1 MAEILDIVNEKDEV
15 IGRANRN
22 DAREK
27 GHIYRMVF
35 VGFYTPDK
43 KIILQRRSL
52 SKKVLPGKLTST
64 VSGHVESGMSYDDT
78 AVKESL
84 EETGIAI
91 DPNKLISLGVTYS
104 VLSDTAMRALYIYPY
119 EGSINDLKVEEGEGA
134 GFEIMTIDGFRQK
147 CLSDPDDLTPFLLSD
162 LAIDMV
168 NHIESV

>member
-1 MAEILDIVNEKDEV
+1 MTEMVDIVNEHDEV
-15 IGRANRN
+15 IGTVERSEVRAKRYI
-22 DAREK
+22 A
-27 GHIYRMVF
+27 RMVF
-35 VGFYTPDK
+35 VCFYTPDK

-104 VLSDTAMRALYIYPY
+104 VLSGAAMRALYIYPY

-134 GFEIMTIDGFRQK
+134 GFEVMTIDEFRQK
-147 CLSDPDDLTPFLLSD
+147 CLSNPGDLTPFLLSG
-162 LAIDMV
+162 LTTEMISR
-168 NHIESV
+168 IERV